1 MRVEASEA
9 FCFIVH
15 SPVLWVII
23 RYHKV
28 FDNCTDAIA
37 NHFIPEARLE
47 CIIDYF
53 VYVNQALEG
62 KAAYM
67 AENYNKTKHLIR
79 SK

>member
-53 VYVNQALEG
+53 VYVNQALDKERLHIWL
-62 KAAYM
+62 
-67 AENYNKTKHLIR
+67 KTITKQNI
-79 SK
+79 